1 MRLAIDCRL
10 IGETGIGTFIDNVL
24 GNIVQHT
31 GNVYVLIGNAGKLE
45 RYRALDNCVLVD
57 CALRSFTPAELLRFP
72 VGEVNK
78 CDAFY
83 TPNFNIPM
91 GIKVPIYSTIHDILF
106 FETENFGSFIHRLAL
121 KWYVKRA
128 LRISSKVFTVSQFSK
143 ERIKAYFNSSA
154 DIEVVNNGIS
164 ANLRKYRAENEY
176 DGKKEGIVFLG
187 SIKKHKG
194 LHVLLEAYSK
204 LRGEKGRECP
214 SLTVIGHVDFRTKD
228 EEILN
233 IIQNSRDS
241 VNFLGAVDDRT
252 LYDVLSRSAVLVSPS
267 FYEGFG
273 IPPLEAMYLGT
284 PAIISDIPVYKE
296 VYRDLPVAYFKTG
309 DSDDLYA
316 KLRQFVGH
324 RLSICDRIDEMY
336 SYADTA
342 GKILGGMAPLLSPLN
357 GEDTNA
363 RKG

>member
-1 MRLAIDCRL
+1 MRLAVDCRL
-10 IGETGIGTFIDNVL
+10 IGSTGIGVFLANVL
-24 GNIVQHT
+24 DNIVKDTSHT
-31 GNVYVLIGNAGKLE
+31 YLLIGNKEKLSA
-45 RYRALDNCVLVD
+45 YSSLNHCSILPCDLG
-57 CALRSFTPAELLRFP
+57 SFNPKELLLFP
-72 VGEVNK
+72 TVEVNK

-128 LRISSKVFTVSQFSK
+128 LRISRTVFTVSQFSK
-143 ERIKAYFNSSA
+143 ERIKAYFNTSA
-154 DIEVVNNGIS
+154 DLAVVNNGINAS
-164 ANLRKYRAENEY
+164 LSRYRADNEY
-176 DGKKEGIVFLG
+176 KGRKEGIVFLG

-194 LHVLLEAYSK
+194 LHVLLEAYER
-204 LRGEKGRECP
+204 LRKEVKDCP
-214 SLTVIGHVDFRTKD
+214 PLTVIGHVDFRTKD
-228 EEILN
+228 EKTLALIN
-233 IIQNSRDS
+233 NSRDH

-296 VYRDLPVAYFKTG
+296 VYGDLPVTYFKTG
-309 DSDDLYA
+309 DSDDLYV
-316 KLRQFVGH
+316 KLRQFVAH
-324 RLSICDRIDEMY
+324 NLDICERIDKMY
-336 SYADTA
+336 NYADTA
-342 GKILGGMAPLLSPLN
+342 SRILSVIGGQN
-357 GEDTNA
+357 
-363 RKG
+363 

>member
-1 MRLAIDCRL
+1 MRIAIDCRL
-10 IGETGIGTFIDNVL
+10 LGSTGIGVFLANVL
-24 GNIVQHT
+24 DNMMNDASHS
-31 GNVYVLIGNAGKLE
+31 YLLIGDANKLSV
-45 RYRALDNCVLVD
+45 YASLPHCSILS
-57 CALRSFTPAELLRFP
+57 CAIGSFNPKELLLFP
-72 VGEVNK
+72 TREVNA

-91 GIKVPIYSTIHDILF
+91 GIKVPIFSTIHDILF

-128 LRISSKVFTVSQFSK
+128 LRISKTVFTVSQFSK

-154 DIEVVNNGIS
+154 NIEVVNNGIS
-164 ANLRKYRAENEY
+164 LNLRKYRAENEY

-187 SIKKHKG
+187 SIKRHKG

-204 LRGEKGRECP
+204 LRAEKGRECP

-233 IIQNSRDS
+233 VIKNNKDS

-252 LYDVLSRSAVLVSPS
+252 LYDVLSRSSVLVSPS

-296 VYRDLPVAYFKTG
+296 VYRDLPVTYFKAG
-309 DSDDLYA
+309 DADDLYV
-316 KLRQFVGH
+316 KLKQFTCH
-324 RLSICDRIDEMY
+324 QLAISNRIDQMY
-336 SYADTA
+336 NYADTA
-342 GKILGGMAPLLSPLN
+342 ARILKLLV
-357 GEDTNA
+357 
-363 RKG
+363 